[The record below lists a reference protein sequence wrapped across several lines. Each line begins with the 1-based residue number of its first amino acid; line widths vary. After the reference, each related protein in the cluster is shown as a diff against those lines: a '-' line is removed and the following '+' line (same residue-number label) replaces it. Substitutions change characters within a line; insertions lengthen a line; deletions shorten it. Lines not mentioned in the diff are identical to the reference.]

1 MSKHLLNT
9 KVDIDGCI
17 QMRSKDEV
25 LSKFK
30 LVLADI
36 EARGFT
42 VTTFHSDNG
51 GEYTSEEFENY
62 LRLEK
67 NIIPHRTPPNTPQ
80 ANAVTER
87 FNRVLG
93 ERARALLK
101 AAQLP
106 KMLWPQA
113 MATVVYVYNRLPSLE
128 ILYELL
134 YGIVPD
140 VSHLR
145 IFGCD
150 AYAYNFDVGRQ
161 KLDDTAIRGVFVGND
176 EKCKIMRSAHVV
188 FNERGF
194 YAPGVISAGASEDDW
209 KLMDADD
216 CTDTLIHNL
225 RDINSDDTTQVKP
238 KWRKLLMI
246 IMTQSMVL

>member
-1 MSKHLLNT
+1 
-9 KVDIDGCI
+9 
-17 QMRSKDEV
+17 
-25 LSKFK
+25 
-30 LVLADI
+30 
-36 EARGFT
+36 
-42 VTTFHSDNG
+42 
-51 GEYTSEEFENY
+51 
-62 LRLEK
+62 
-67 NIIPHRTPPNTPQ
+67 
-80 ANAVTER
+80 
-87 FNRVLG
+87 
-93 ERARALLK
+93 
-101 AAQLP
+101 
-106 KMLWPQA
+106 
-113 MATVVYVYNRLPSLE
+113 MATVVYVYNRLPSPGNTRYAYTTP
-128 ILYELL
+128 YELL

-161 KLDDTAIRGVFVGND
+161 KLDDTAIRGVFLGYD
-176 EKCKIMRSAHVV
+176 DRSSSYLIYIPEKRKIMRSAHVV